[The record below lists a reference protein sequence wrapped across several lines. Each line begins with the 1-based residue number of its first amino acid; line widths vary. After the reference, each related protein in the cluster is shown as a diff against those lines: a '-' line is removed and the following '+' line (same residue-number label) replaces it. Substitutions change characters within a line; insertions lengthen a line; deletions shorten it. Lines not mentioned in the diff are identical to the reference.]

1 MLWGLYSEGKLRN
14 TAVFIVSEQGNKN
27 DGLYNILKSVEFEV
41 EKKYGVYIMIL
52 DWNEKF
58 KKEQYHNNLIKNQ
71 NMFVTPYDIYDTMIY
86 IALGDKYKNGNSLFK
101 VIKIEDTFCYHT

>member
-1 MLWGLYSEGKLRN
+1 
-14 TAVFIVSEQGNKN
+14 
-27 DGLYNILKSVEFEV
+27 
-41 EKKYGVYIMIL
+41 MIL